1 MREELADRFGNLIV
15 RTIRFI
21 SRLSMKF
28 SDPEK
33 DTRGELIFTVLMG
46 IVMCAGAYISQFIE
60 TGRLR

>member
-33 DTRGELIFTVLMG
+33 DTKGELIFTVLMG
-46 IVMCAGAYISQFIE
+46 IVMCTGAYISQFIE